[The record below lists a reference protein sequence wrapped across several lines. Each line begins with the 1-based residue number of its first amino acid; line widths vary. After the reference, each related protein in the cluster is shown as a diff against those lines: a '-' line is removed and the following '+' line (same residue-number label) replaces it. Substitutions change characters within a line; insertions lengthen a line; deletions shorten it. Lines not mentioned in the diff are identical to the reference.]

1 MRIEFSEILK
11 SNINKFKFDHLK
23 NAKKKNLFLNYII
36 RIKNKKFYF

>member
-23 NAKKKNLFLNYII
+23 NAKKKFVSKLYY
-36 RIKNKKFYF
+36 KNKK